1 VKTRAVRTRWWVE
14 ALVVVWLLWIY
25 DAVNNLAP
33 LRVHAALAHGW
44 DLLRLERSL
53 GLDPELVLNRWLAAH
68 RTLGLLLS
76 DYYDNAHFIVTF
88 ALLGWLWYR
97 RADIFRP
104 LRNTL
109 AAINLLGLLVFWL
122 YPAAPPRLLSGGGF
136 SDVVA
141 STGALGGWHTGPLA
155 SAANQFAAMPSL
167 HLAWAVWCSLALWAL
182 SKRDSVSEGPG
193 SPASSRLRHPLGVR
207 VAAVLHPCIT
217 CLAVL
222 ATGNHYL
229 LDVFAGV
236 ATAALAAL
244 LVRAP
249 EMRRRSADG
258 RALAPVGC
266 PLEMPSPQP
275 TKARA

>member
-1 VKTRAVRTRWWVE
+1 MNTRAVRTRWWVE

-33 LRVHAALAHGW
+33 LRVHAALSHGW
-44 DLLRLERSL
+44 ALLRLERSL
-53 GLDPELVLNRWLAAH
+53 GLDPELALNRWLAAH

-88 ALLGWLWYR
+88 ALLGWLWYW

-109 AAINLLGLLVFWL
+109 VAINLLGLLVFWL
-122 YPAAPPRLLSGGGF
+122 YPTAPPRLLPGSGF

-141 STGALGGWHTGPLA
+141 STGALGGWHTGALA
-155 SAANQFAAMPSL
+155 SAANRFAAMPSL
-167 HLAWAVWCSLALWAL
+167 HLAWAVWSSLALWAL
-182 SKRDSVSEGPG
+182 SKKTW
-193 SPASSRLRHPLGVR
+193 VR
-207 VAAVLHPCIT
+207 VLAVLHPLVT
-217 CLAVL
+217 AFAVL

-236 ATAALAAL
+236 ATAALAVL

-258 RALAPVGC
+258 RAVAPVGC
-266 PLEMPSPQP
+266 PLEMPSPDPSQ
-275 TKARA
+275 ARV